1 MTDYSVKE
9 YLDFYLQP
17 IFYFFSSKDPS
28 KNNYYDRVYLCI
40 EKENSKKNNKI
51 KGFHCYQCKNIEEA
65 KSEYYKKFSEK
76 NHRSAIIPI
85 CKYVPM
91 YFDPN
96 IVNYKLKNLIW
107 IGNHTFYRKSSPN

>member
-1 MTDYSVKE
+1 MLV
-9 YLDFYLQP
+9 YLYFYLQP

-76 NHRSAIIPI
+76 FARIYGLNFR
-85 CKYVPM
+85 V
-91 YFDPN
+91 FE
-96 IVNYKLKNLIW
+96 LIAFSDF
-107 IGNHTFYRKSSPN
+107 GKFL